1 VEELGFALRL
11 ARERRGLTQK
21 QVMTMTGINN
31 KTLSGYENGVSE
43 PDLATLG
50 VLLKLYGVPAG
61 RFLGTDMGKEGLSP
75 QEEQLIKLF
84 RTLEAGEQ
92 EEWLLLLRTLVRH
105 REGRG

>member
-1 VEELGFALRL
+1 
-11 ARERRGLTQK
+11 
-21 QVMTMTGINN
+21 
-31 KTLSGYENGVSE
+31 
-43 PDLATLG
+43 
-50 VLLKLYGVPAG
+50 
-61 RFLGTDMGKEGLSP
+61 MGKEGLSP